1 LSVTKKIIFILF
13 LLKLDR
19 RCVTGLQHVHFST
32 WLYWFRTFTSCCDS
46 WYPFSY
52 FVLY

>member
-19 RCVTGLQHVHFST
+19 REKRRWFAQRVAYCFDHVP
-32 WLYWFRTFTSCCDS
+32 S
-46 WYPFSY
+46 WANTAGQ
-52 FVLY
+52 VM